1 MVNRILFNMHMNRI
15 VRSLFIALS
24 LAPGILSAQVS
35 GAAQVIEKTVIS
47 YNDTVRLSFLHDP
60 SLYSQGWDTL
70 GQTKFW
76 REVINLTSDTCII
89 NVASRRQPLQK
100 VCRGDWMQLSE
111 EEKKYIK
118 DSLTCTN
125 QLDANS
131 SLFVTSGKEEF
142 YELKKVLPEIS
153 KAIHVF
159 EKAGV
164 DPWYA
169 QTIMLIESPGKNKV
183 KSSVGANGPFQLMRS
198 VARKYGLV
206 VNKSRDDRTN
216 LEKSAKVA
224 AKLLSVGCIANVKK
238 YLNEL
243 NLPYNETDLWFRLL
257 VLHAYHAGAGNVHCV
272 LQKLQPQKGGIDLFT
287 KIWQTECGGFKNES
301 QNYSQIA
308 LASLSSFDEL
318 IQQDGDTIFLVKGD
332 KDFKHYNR
340 KSYKPWDAFNYLNNC
355 LANYEND
362 LVDGTIP
369 YDYFMKR
376 VGQLRNEFKKIAS
389 KVAKEKSDVL
399 INAYPAGEEQILNL
413 AGRLMKKQRFD
424 DAIAITKLNLEA
436 RPNSAPSFEILA
448 NAYMRNGKKQLAAIY
463 ANRSMAAR
471 EKTEFE
477 NKD

>member
-1 MVNRILFNMHMNRI
+1 MNRI
-15 VRSLFIALS
+15 IRTLLF
-24 LAPGILSAQVS
+24 GIFIVPSVSFAQVA

-47 YNDTVRLSFLHDP
+47 YNDTTRLSFLHDP
-60 SLYSQGWDTL
+60 TLYSQGWDTL

-89 NVASRRQPLQK
+89 NVASCRQPLQK
-100 VCRGDWMQLSE
+100 VCRGEWMQLSE
-111 EEKKYIK
+111 EEKKFMK
-118 DSLTCTN
+118 DSLSCTN
-125 QLDANS
+125 KLDANS
-131 SLFVTSGKEEF
+131 TLFVTSGKEEF

-153 KAIHVF
+153 KAIRVF

-169 QTIMLIESPGKNKV
+169 QTIMLIESPGKTKV

-224 AKLLSVGCIANVKK
+224 AKLLEVGCIANVKK
-238 YLNEL
+238 YLDEL

-272 LQKLQPQKGGIDLFT
+272 LQQLQPKKGGIDLFA

-308 LASLSSFDEL
+308 LASLSNFDEM
-318 IQQDGDTIFLVKGD
+318 IQQDGDTVFLVKGD
-332 KDFKHYNR
+332 KEFKRFNR
-340 KSYKPWDAFNYLNNC
+340 KDTKPWDAFAYLNKC
-355 LANYEND
+355 LGTYEND

-369 YDYFMKR
+369 FDYFMKR
-376 VGQLRNEFKKIAS
+376 VGQLRTELKKVAS
-389 KVAKEKSDVL
+389 KAKLTKENTDVV
-399 INAYPAGEEQILNL
+399 IYAYPAGEEQMLNL
-413 AGRLMKKQRFD
+413 ANRLMKKQRFD
-424 DAIAITKLNLEA
+424 EAISITKMNLEA
-436 RPNSAPSFEILA
+436 RPNSANSFEILA
-448 NAYMRNGKKQLAAIY
+448 NAYLRNGKKQLAAIY

-471 EKTEFE
+471 EKMEYE